1 MKNIHHNIYNFLKD
15 IESNPNLS
23 LISLTVADAKN
34 VLFDF
39 KKPPYKKDGMQ
50 LVFSITKSVTS
61 LAIGM
66 LYDEGLIT
74 LDEPI
79 IDYFK
84 DELPS
89 IYDPKIKDITIRH
102 LLTMTSGIT
111 HENNIEMLKFD
122 DYRTYFLSQK
132 VEHKPGTYYKYHSA
146 TSHMLGAIVHKIT
159 KKTLK
164 EYMDQKLFIPLGI
177 TNYHWADAKEGIS
190 FGGYGLSLDND
201 ALIKIGQLLLND
213 GTYNGKR
220 LISKAYLDMA
230 TKPQSIKQDYV
241 KNPNTKAIGYQ
252 YGFQF
257 HISPNGSYRADGAFG
272 QIIVIY
278 NGLAI
283 ISTAQYTDY
292 EYLYQKIY
300 DHFTDIHEGHFDSDV
315 LHNYL
320 KKLTFIQ
327 KNKGAFNIKQSF
339 ELKANPLKIKYVEFS
354 NDYILLTYENE
365 QIDKILYNF
374 NQDSYGKSYFAKDLY
389 MIKQP
394 HWVIPQVKKDELS
407 LKILYVET
415 PFFAEYNFKFN
426 KNNVTLEFKPSPNF
440 LLNGFTVGSKSEHK
454 KM

>member
-1 MKNIHHNIYNFLKD
+1 MKNIHYNIYNFLKD

-34 VLFDF
+34 ILFDF

-66 LYDEGLIT
+66 LYDEGFIT

-84 DELPS
+84 EELPPTF
-89 IYDPKIKDITIRH
+89 DPKIKDITIRH

-132 VEHKPGTYYKYHSA
+132 VEYKPGTYYKYHSA

-164 EYMDQKLFIPLGI
+164 EYVDQKLFIPLGM

-190 FGGYGLSLDND
+190 FGGYGLSLNND
-201 ALIKIGQLLLND
+201 ALIKIGQLLLNG
-213 GTYNGKR
+213 GTYKGKR
-220 LISKAYLDMA
+220 YISKAYLDMA

-241 KNPNTKAIGYQ
+241 DNPNTKAIGYE

-292 EYLYQKIY
+292 EFLYQKIY
-300 DHFTDIHEGHFDSDV
+300 DHFSNIYEGNFDNEILNS
-315 LHNYL
+315 YL
-320 KKLTFIQ
+320 KNLTFIQ
-327 KNKGAFNIKQSF
+327 QNKDKFNLRQTF
-339 ELKANPLKIKYVEFS
+339 EMNANPLKIKHVKFS
-354 NDYILLTYENE
+354 DDYILLTYENGKTDE
-365 QIDKILYNF
+365 IYYNF
-374 NQDSYGKSYFAKDLY
+374 NQDSYGVSYFAKDLY

-394 HWVIPQVKKDELS
+394 HWVIPNVGEDKLT
-407 LKILYVET
+407 LKILYIET
-415 PFFAEYNFKFN
+415 PFFAEYKFKFKEN
-426 KNNVTLEFKPSPNF
+426 HVTLEFKPSPNF
-440 LLNGFTVGSKSEHK
+440 LLNGFTVGSKR
-454 KM
+454 